1 MCGRHLLVSV
11 PILAKKRL
19 SKFILEILQEIVPVY
34 LNSTEASKSFVS
46 NQFIC
51 RSLECQF
58 NLVFESFVHFIFMN
72 STKGKCI
79 ATYTVP

>member
-11 PILAKKRL
+11 PMLAKTRL
-19 SKFILEILQEIVPVY
+19 NKFILEILQEIVPVS
-34 LNSTEASKSFVS
+34 LNSTFVS

-58 NLVFESFVHFIFMN
+58 NLVFESFVHVIFIN

-79 ATYTVP
+79 ATYIVP